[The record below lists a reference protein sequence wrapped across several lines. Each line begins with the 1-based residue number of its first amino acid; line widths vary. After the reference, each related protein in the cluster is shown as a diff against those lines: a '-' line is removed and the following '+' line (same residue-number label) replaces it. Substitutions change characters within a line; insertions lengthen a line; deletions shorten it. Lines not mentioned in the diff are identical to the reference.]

1 MKEYNIDKSFAKL
14 SVTDS
19 LGSQPKFLKDNYW
32 YKYNNVGNE
41 GLAEEMTSTLLSCSN
56 IKEYATYENCIINGK
71 KGCRSNSIINNNEQ
85 IITFARLYKNTHI
98 GTLSDKIMEFRTPEE
113 RFEYLVSFIKE
124 TTGLDCTHY
133 LYNIFALDMIIKN
146 PDRHFDN
153 LAVILK
159 EDGTFKECPI
169 FDNGQGLMQNFSI
182 TPPYMTDEEKENN
195 LIAGTI
201 SGSFERQFCIANQYL
216 IGEPLKIDYNK
227 LYKLLDEK
235 YPNKNIAKDYL
246 IHSLEKYKTLF
257 KGEKIKE
264 INNIDKQYNE
274 EYER

>member
-1 MKEYNIDKSFAKL
+1 MERFNL
-14 SVTDS
+14 
-19 LGSQPKFLKDNYW
+19 
-32 YKYNNVGNE
+32 
-41 GLAEEMTSTLLSCSN
+41 
-56 IKEYATYENCIINGK
+56 
-71 KGCRSNSIINNNEQ
+71 INNNEQ

-133 LYNIFALDMIIKN
+133 LYNIFAIDMIIKN

-159 EDGTFKECPI
+159 EDGTFKEYPI
-169 FDNGQGLMQNFSI
+169 FDNGQGLMHNFSI
-182 TPPYMTDEEKENN
+182 TPPFMTDEEKENN